1 VERRRDRH
9 NELIVA
15 IAVIGT
21 LALALTFGIILT
33 LSSNVDDVN
42 DGEATNTAVAQ
53 FLPSDTPTITAS
65 PTSTPS
71 PTPSPTVSPTDT
83 PTISPTDT
91 PSPVSTATPEP
102 SDTPTPP
109 PTATSLPTDTPT
121 SLPTATPQPTDTP
134 APTATPLPATTPA
147 PTSTPLPPPTVTP
160 APVLAL
166 PTDTPSPTATVTP
179 VPTDTPSL
187 TPTFTPVPT
196 DTPSP
201 TATVTPAPTDTPS
214 PTVTVTPA
222 PTDTPSPTATVTPA
236 PTDTPSPTPTF
247 TPVPTDTPSPTA
259 TYTPT
264 STLTPS
270 ATFTPS
276 HTPTPTPTF
285 TASPTLTFTPY
296 PSLTPSITPFG
307 GERTNT
313 PAVTGCTIPENW
325 IAYVIQRGDTLF
337 YLSRRFGL
345 TVPELASANCIEDP
359 DNITAGQLL
368 FVPPGS
374 NVTPLP
380 PAVAYT
386 PARPPGDYPAFNCDN
401 PAATITQPLPGTVLR
416 GAFAVYGTAT
426 HPNFQFYRL
435 QVSGSGTDDAD
446 FATLQV
452 YTTQVYN
459 GQLGTVNAS
468 AFAPG
473 DYWLRLT
480 VVDITGNYLP
490 QCTVRVRFE
499 G

>member
-1 VERRRDRH
+1 MERRRDRH

-33 LSSNVDDVN
+33 LSSTVDDV
-42 DGEATNTAVAQ
+42 DEREATNTAVAQ
-53 FLPSDTPTITAS
+53 FLPSDTPTITVS
-65 PTSTPS
+65 PTHTPS
-71 PTPSPTVSPTDT
+71 LTATATDT
-83 PTISPTDT
+83 PTVAPTATLEPTVT

-102 SDTPTPP
+102 SAMPEP
-109 PTATSLPTDTPT
+109 S
-121 SLPTATPQPTDTP
+121 ATPQPS
-134 APTATPLPATTPA
+134 ATATPSPTETLLPTSTPVPGNTPSPA
-147 PTSTPLPPPTVTP
+147 PTSTP
-160 APVLAL
+160 AAVLLL
-166 PTDTPSPTATVTP
+166 PTETVVPTATFTL
-179 VPTDTPSL
+179 VPTE
-187 TPTFTPVPT
+187 
-196 DTPSP
+196 
-201 TATVTPAPTDTPS
+201 
-214 PTVTVTPA
+214 
-222 PTDTPSPTATVTPA
+222 
-236 PTDTPSPTPTF
+236 TPSPTPTES
-247 TPVPTDTPSPTA
+247 PSPTF
-259 TYTPT
+259 TVTPS
-264 STLTPS
+264 STPTPS
-270 ATFTPS
+270 ATFTAS
-276 HTPTPTPTF
+276 HTPSPTLTF

-307 GERTNT
+307 GERTRT
-313 PAVTGCTIPENW
+313 PSVTGCTTPEDWIP
-325 IAYVIQRGDTLF
+325 YVIQRGDTLF
-337 YLSRRFGL
+337 GLSRRFGL
-345 TVPELASANCIEDP
+345 TVSELASANCIEDP
-359 DNITAGQLL
+359 DNITAGQFL

-374 NVTPLP
+374 NVTPVP
-380 PAVAYT
+380 PAVALT
-386 PARPPGDYPAFNCDN
+386 PVVRPPGDYPSFNCDN

>member
-1 VERRRDRH
+1 MERRRDRH

-21 LALALTFGIILT
+21 LALALTFGIILS
-33 LSSNVDDVN
+33 LSSNVDELGYDRP
-42 DGEATNTAVAQ
+42 TSTAVAQ
-53 FLPSDTPTITAS
+53 FLPTNTFTITAS

-71 PTPSPTVSPTDT
+71 PTPTDTVTSTHTPTPRPTETATPSPTPT
-83 PTISPTDT
+83 
-91 PSPVSTATPEP
+91 PVSTATPEP
-102 SDTPTPP
+102 SVTPRPTVTPVPPPSETPAPTLPPAPTATPLPP
-109 PTATSLPTDTPT
+109 PTATPAPVIVVVL
-121 SLPTATPQPTDTP
+121 PTDTP
-134 APTATPLPATTPA
+134 APTAT
-147 PTSTPLPPPTVTP
+147 
-160 APVLAL
+160 
-166 PTDTPSPTATVTP
+166 
-179 VPTDTPSL
+179 
-187 TPTFTPVPT
+187 FTPVPT
-196 DTPSP
+196 DTPAP
-201 TATVTPAPTDTPS
+201 TAT
-214 PTVTVTPA
+214 
-222 PTDTPSPTATVTPA
+222 
-236 PTDTPSPTPTF
+236 F
-247 TPVPTDTPSPTA
+247 
-259 TYTPT
+259 TPT

-270 ATFTPS
+270 ATFTP
-276 HTPTPTPTF
+276 TRTFTPTPTF

-307 GERTNT
+307 GERTST

-337 YLSRRFGL
+337 ALSRRFQL
-345 TVPELASANCIEDP
+345 TVPELATANCIEDP

-386 PARPPGDYPAFNCDN
+386 PARPPGDYTAFNCDN

-452 YTTQVYN
+452 YTNQVYN

>member
-1 VERRRDRH
+1 MERRRDRH

-187 TPTFTPVPT
+187 
-196 DTPSP
+196 
-201 TATVTPAPTDTPS
+201 
-214 PTVTVTPA
+214 
-222 PTDTPSPTATVTPA
+222 
-236 PTDTPSPTPTF
+236 TPTF